1 MSAPVHLHQHK
12 SGDLWPGLSSVTI
25 RVDGTPLDLTG
36 AVVQMQFKR
45 FVTDTVAA
53 LALTSAGEAPGILIN
68 ADATKGVFSIPAR
81 IVGLLP
87 GRYFWDIQVSVAGQ
101 PVTYASGTWQILQDI
116 SK

>member
-1 MSAPVHLHQHK
+1 MSAPVQLHPHK
-12 SGDLWPGLSSVTI
+12 SGDLWPGLSSVVI

-45 FVTDTVAA
+45 FVTDAVAA
-53 LALTSAGEAPGILIN
+53 LPLTSAGEAPGILIDE
-68 ADATKGVFSIPAR
+68 DAEAGRFSIPAR

-87 GRYFWDIQVSVAGQ
+87 GRYFWDIQVTAGGL
-101 PVTYASGTWQILQDI
+101 PVTYAAGTWQITQDV